1 MNSIS
6 STPQYNLP
14 EEQVLNITNLL
25 FQFLVWTVA
34 CVLNSA
40 CVSLRSSNQNSGI
53 KYSAHEQMVFS
64 R

>member
-34 CVLNSA
+34 CVLE
-40 CVSLRSSNQNSGI
+40 LRLCFTEKLKSKLGN
-53 KYSAHEQMVFS
+53 
-64 R
+64 